1 MAKKDKSPGFFESLH
16 RVMKETEP
24 RPANVENRVIARHG
38 KYGASCVR
46 YSGSL
51 PGGGYALRR

>member
-1 MAKKDKSPGFFESLH
+1 MAKKDKGPGFFEMLRLIHEAS
-16 RVMKETEP
+16 KP
-24 RPANVENRVIARHG
+24 RPAVVENRVIARHG

-51 PGGGYALRR
+51 PGGGYAPRR